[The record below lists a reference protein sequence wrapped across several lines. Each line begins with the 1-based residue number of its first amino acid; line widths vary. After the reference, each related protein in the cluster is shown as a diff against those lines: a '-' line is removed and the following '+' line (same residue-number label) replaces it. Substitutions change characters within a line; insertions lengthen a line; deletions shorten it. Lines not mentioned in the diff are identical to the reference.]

1 MENRQSALGAVSR
14 QMNAI
19 RDQIDA
25 GYQKLDRLRKRKF
38 EILDKLKELRES
50 AATNKASRDERNKII
65 AEKKAVRDQ
74 LHKDKT
80 KISEKIKELIEKRRV
95 VLSSVNYS
103 ENELLWQL
111 KEISWRYQTTS
122 LTLDE
127 DRKAVQ
133 RISELEKRLVI
144 FKKVKAIDQDIG
156 RHRAMFDELKAKANA
171 IHSEILALAEESK
184 KYHETLMKGYE
195 DRAALVMELNQ
206 IKAETDKLRDE
217 ISKSKDE
224 LFATQV
230 QFKVVRNLAIE
241 QRAETLAEQA
251 KLMINRRSELA
262 EKANE
267 KLKNG
272 GRLTFEEFAAMLEVK
287 GTSS

>member
-1 MENRQSALGAVSR
+1 MENRQSELGAVSR

-19 RDQIDA
+19 RDQIYA
-25 GYQKLDRLRKRKF
+25 GYQRLDRLHQRKS

-50 AATNKASRDERNKII
+50 AAINKASRDERNKII
-65 AEKKAVRDQ
+65 AEKKAVRGQ
-74 LHKDKT
+74 LHKDKAT
-80 KISEKIKELIEKRRV
+80 ISEKINELIAKKRV
-95 VLSSVNYS
+95 ILSSVNYN

-144 FKKVKAIDQDIG
+144 FKKVKEVDQDIG

-171 IHSEILALAEESK
+171 VHSEILALAEESK
-184 KYHETLMKGYE
+184 KYHETLMKCYD
-195 DRAALVMELNQ
+195 DRTALVMELNQ

-217 ISKSKDE
+217 INKSKDE

-230 QFKVVRNLAIE
+230 QFKVVRNLAIK
-241 QRAETLAEQA
+241 QKAEILAEQA

>member
-1 MENRQSALGAVSR
+1 MENRQSELGAVSR

-19 RDQIDA
+19 RDQMDA
-25 GYQKLDRLRKRKF
+25 GYQKLDRLHKRKS
-38 EILDKLKELRES
+38 EIFVKLKELRES
-50 AATNKASRDERNKII
+50 ATTNKASRDAKNRII

-74 LHKDKT
+74 LHKDKA
-80 KISEKIKELIEKRRV
+80 KISEKIKGLIEKKRV
-95 VLSSVNYS
+95 VLSSVNDN

-122 LTLDE
+122 LTLNE

-144 FKKVKAIDQDIG
+144 FKKVKEIDQDIAY
-156 RHRAMFDELKAKANA
+156 HRAMFDELKAKANA
-171 IHSEILALAEESK
+171 VHNEILALAEESK
-184 KYHETLMKGYE
+184 KSHEALVKCYE

-230 QFKVVRNLAIE
+230 QFKVVKNLAIK
-241 QRAETLAEQA
+241 QKAEILAEQA
-251 KLMINRRSELA
+251 KLIINRRSELA

>member
-1 MENRQSALGAVSR
+1 
-14 QMNAI
+14 MNAI

-25 GYQKLDRLRKRKF
+25 GYQKLDRLHKRKS

-50 AATNKASRDERNKII
+50 AATNKVSRDEKNRII

-74 LHKDKT
+74 LHKDKA
-80 KISEKIKELIEKRRV
+80 KISEKIKGLIEKKRV
-95 VLSSVNYS
+95 VLSSVNDN

-122 LTLDE
+122 LTLNE

-144 FKKVKAIDQDIG
+144 FKKAKDIDQDIEH
-156 RHRAMFDELKAKANA
+156 HRAMFDELKAKANA
-171 IHSEILALAEESK
+171 VHKEILALAEESE
-184 KYHETLMKGYE
+184 KYHEALMKCYE
-195 DRAALVMELNQ
+195 DRTALVMELNQ

-217 ISKSKDE
+217 INKSKDE
-224 LFATQV
+224 LFATQA
-230 QFKVVRNLAIE
+230 QFKVVRNLAIKQKVE
-241 QRAETLAEQA
+241 ILAEQA

>member
-1 MENRQSALGAVSR
+1 MENRQSELGAVSR

-25 GYQKLDRLRKRKF
+25 GYQKLDRLHKRKS
-38 EILDKLKELRES
+38 EILDKLKELRER
-50 AATNKASRDERNKII
+50 AATYKASRDERNKII
-65 AEKKAVRDQ
+65 VEKKAVRDQ
-74 LHKDKT
+74 LHKDKA
-80 KISEKIKELIEKRRV
+80 KISEKINELILRKRA
-95 VLSSVNYS
+95 VLSTVNDN
-103 ENELLWQL
+103 EDELLWQL

-122 LTLDE
+122 LTLNE

-144 FKKVKAIDQDIG
+144 FKKVKEVDQDIG
-156 RHRAMFDELKAKANA
+156 RHRAMFDELKAKANTV
-171 IHSEILALAEESK
+171 HSEILALAVESK
-184 KYHETLMKGYE
+184 NYHEALMKCYK
-195 DRAALVMELNQ
+195 DRAALVVELNQ
-206 IKAETDKLRDE
+206 IKAETDKFRDE
-217 ISKSKDE
+217 IGRSKDE

-230 QFKVVRNLAIE
+230 QYKVVRNLAIK
-241 QRAETLAEQA
+241 QKAETLAEQA
-251 KLMINRRSELA
+251 KLIINRRSELA

-287 GTSS
+287 GTST

>member
-1 MENRQSALGAVSR
+1 
-14 QMNAI
+14 MNAI